1 MGLLAWASEGVLL
14 ALAQQV
20 AAHPRGPG
28 LGVAEGAGGTGPQT
42 LPWGCWLLASEG
54 PFLAHFGLKCLLVPC
69 RKPGEPVCSA
79 TGGGSGLE
87 ASPPKRFEQ

>member
-1 MGLLAWASEGVLL
+1 MGLLAWASEGVVP

-28 LGVAEGAGGTGPQT
+28 LAVAKGAAGTGPQT
-42 LPWGCWLLASEG
+42 LPWGCWLFASGG
-54 PFLAHFGLKCLLVPC
+54 PFLAHFGLKCLLIPH

-79 TGGGSGLE
+79 TGRGSGLE